1 MNFFNEKS
9 HLTKLLEDEEL
20 YWKQR
25 AKAFWLENGDLN
37 TKFFHAQALGRKAA
51 NKVSSLVDVNSI
63 VQSDLSTMGAIALS
77 YFRNLFSSGLPNF
90 NGLEISLTDVV
101 SLEENESLVAPFS
114 KEEFTKAI
122 KQMHLEKSPGPDGL
136 NPRFYQRFWPLIGD
150 QIFSVASQWILTGAF
165 PLGLNNTLI
174 VLIPKCENPSSMKE
188 LRLNSL
194 CNVLYKLVAKV
205 LANHMKDVL
214 CRLISPSQAAFVL
227 GRSITDNILL
237 ESEILHCLKRR
248 TRGCIGDVALKLDI
262 IKAYDKVDWGFLQF
276 MLRKIGFAEQW
287 ISWLMLCISTI
298 EYSCAF
304 QWHGCGFGCTWE
316 GSPSRLSSF
325 ALLVYCMR

>member
-1 MNFFNEKS
+1 M
-9 HLTKLLEDEEL
+9 

-63 VQSDLSTMGAIALS
+63 VQSDLSTMGSIALS

-90 NGLEISLTDVV
+90 DGLEISLTDVV

-136 NPRFYQRFWPLIGD
+136 NPGFYQRFWPLIGD

-188 LRLNSL
+188 LRPNSL